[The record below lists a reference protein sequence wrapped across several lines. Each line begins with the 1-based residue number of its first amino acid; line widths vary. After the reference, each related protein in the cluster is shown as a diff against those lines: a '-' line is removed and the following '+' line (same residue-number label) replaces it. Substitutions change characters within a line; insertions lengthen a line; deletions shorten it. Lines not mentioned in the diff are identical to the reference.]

1 MPIINI
7 SKVQKIQTGGVKKL
21 MEIPNIPTIN
31 TPSAQPAAPQ
41 IPADELTELEQLK
54 AGQAL
59 LDDALENVKNSHE
72 IQKETDRAELES
84 KSETEQPPAKTV
96 DERMWDELARWRP
109 SSGISVER
117 NLSQIQDIFRQLA
130 KEIMSGYQGA
140 QQLALLSQL
149 DAITMD
155 ALQQLMDQQLQELLK
170 FLMQYGRPDSLQKLA
185 DTLFENIAGRKSLT
199 AFGTGS
205 AGSAFPS
212 AGADGKTAS
221 GQSSQGIIYQKDS
234 RSVRIDEDYQTSVG
248 KAEKSGTQVL
258 SMFQRGGFYSGIK
271 AFTPNDVEKFQN
283 FVRYLKQNFL
293 GIPPEKAV
301 RTSEEY
307 LGVSAG
313 ILSLKSQAFASGNGL
328 SAETASALKYAVNTY
343 IQEYFFNASQSL
355 KHASLSGRHGS
366 APPFQ
371 AGEFQNI
378 YRFITNAYNEKR
390 DAQSAILNGLQKAFE
405 RFSQKQADPAY
416 QLMERYAPG
425 LGFFSRTAISSLEK
439 EMWNGW
445 QAICKDWNAFLRYA
459 EISKDKSQSFDYIQ
473 NRDYYLAGLLAAERN
488 LSGQKEKKKNFF
500 HNLTRWGIAIFII
513 GIIIFLLILT
523 NL

>member
-1 MPIINI
+1 
-7 SKVQKIQTGGVKKL
+7 
-21 MEIPNIPTIN
+21 MEIQNMPTIN
-31 TPSAQPAAPQ
+31 TPNTKPTAPQ
-41 IPADELTELEQLK
+41 VPADELTELEQLK
-54 AGQAL
+54 AGQEL
-59 LDDALENVKNSHE
+59 LDDALENVKNSQE

-84 KSETEQPPAKTV
+84 KSETKEPPAKTV
-96 DERMWDELARWRP
+96 DERMWDELSRWRP

-117 NLSQIQDIFRQLA
+117 NLSQIQDIFQQLT
-130 KEIMSGYQGA
+130 KEIMSGYQGT

-149 DAITMD
+149 DAYVMD

-170 FLMQYGRPDSLQKLA
+170 FLMQYGRPDSQQKLA
-185 DTLFENIAGRKSLT
+185 DALFENIAGRKSLPS
-199 AFGTGS
+199 FGAGS
-205 AGSAFPS
+205 AGNAFS
-212 AGADGKTAS
+212 MFGSDGKTAS

-234 RSVRIDEDYQTSVG
+234 RSIRINEDYQTSVG
-248 KAEKSGTQVL
+248 KAEKSGTPVL
-258 SMFQRGGFYSGIK
+258 SMLQRGGYYSGIK
-271 AFTPNDVEKFQN
+271 AFTPNDVEKFQS

-293 GIPPEKAV
+293 GISPEKAV

-307 LGVSAG
+307 MGVSAG

-328 SAETASALKYAVNTY
+328 SAETVSALKYAVNTY
-343 IQEYFFNASQSL
+343 IQEYFLNAGQSL
-355 KHASLSGRHGS
+355 KQASLSGRQGS
-366 APPFQ
+366 AAPFQ
-371 AGEFQNI
+371 ADDFQKI

-459 EISKDKSQSFDYIQ
+459 EIPKDKSQGFDYIK

-488 LSGQKEKKKNFF
+488 LPGQKEKKKSFF
-500 HNLTRWGIAIFII
+500 HNLTRWGIAILII

-523 NL
+523 NF